1 MWFRRV
7 EEIEDI
13 PVPSWLHEH
22 PELVSSGNEAPHE
35 VSIQRAPVDKNKKEK
50 YHPAD
55 FQRVR
60 LLSKRRL
67 ERCKNERYFI
77 LQIRDCSDH
86 ILNYLRAIM
95 EEKYEA
101 AIGKL
106 VVHAIVTRLEASARK
121 GVTII
126 IGEALVHEIV
136 TLLEASGREG
146 VTLWHVKELLLP
158 LGKHWYMK

>member
-86 ILNYLRAIM
+86 IFNYLRAII
-95 EEKYEA
+95 EEKDETA
-101 AIGKL
+101 
-106 VVHAIVTRLEASARK
+106 
-121 GVTII
+121 
-126 IGEALVHEIV
+126 IGEAL
-136 TLLEASGREG
+136 AREG
-146 VTLWHVKELLLP
+146 VTDREAWALEGVTVREALARKIATVSNLSQNNHGSLP
-158 LGKHWYMK
+158 CLEFLDSHSERSS